1 MFYQQLEG
9 VSQSF
14 QSESESSLIIMWRF
28 LGYFSWFAPSTTLRV
43 NEQPSVSPIVAP
55 ENRPLADAVSGV
67 TAGLSKALGLVLLAN
82 AVNASISCRG
92 AGVML
97 NVL

>member
-43 NEQPSVSPIVAP
+43 NEQLSVSPIVAP

-67 TAGLSKALGLVLLAN
+67 TGGLSKVLGLV
-82 AVNASISCRG
+82 
-92 AGVML
+92 
-97 NVL
+97 